1 MSTYNRYNTAK
12 EIYASIG
19 VDTDLAIQKLK
30 DIKIS
35 MQCWQ
40 GDDVRGF
47 LTDQPISGGIS
58 ITGNHPGAAK
68 NAAELRADMEKAFSL
83 IPGRHKVN
91 LHSIYVDSDEKPQL
105 DEITPAHYKPWVEW
119 AKEIGLGLDFNPTCF
134 SHPLSSSGFTIS
146 SVDKDIREFWI
157 EHCKR
162 CREVGKH
169 FGEAL
174 GQTSVVNYWFPD
186 GYKDT
191 PVDLE
196 APRRRMLESL
206 DRIFKENIDNKFID
220 ESLEGKL
227 FGIGSESYVT
237 GSNDFTALYALS
249 RGKMVCLDS
258 GHFHPTESVADK
270 IPTMMLFL
278 DKILLHVSRPV
289 RWDSDHVVTFTD
301 ELRAISH
308 ALVRGEYLE
317 RVYIGLDY
325 FDASI
330 NRVAAWVIGMRNM
343 QKALLFALL
352 EPTVKLKE
360 FETEGDYTTR
370 LVLCEELKS
379 FPFSDVYDY
388 FCEQN
393 EVPLREKWLDD
404 VKKYEREIKF
414 KRM

>member
-58 ITGNHPGAAK
+58 VTGNHPGAAK

-91 LHSIYVDSDEKPQL
+91 LHSIYVDSEKKPQL
-105 DEITPAHYKPWVEW
+105 DNIAPEHYMPWVEW
-119 AKEIGLGLDFNPTCF
+119 ASEKSLGLDFNPTCF

-146 SVDKDIREFWI
+146 SADKNIREFWI

-162 CREVGKH
+162 CREIGKH
-169 FGEAL
+169 FGEKL

-186 GYKDT
+186 GYKDI
-191 PVDLE
+191 PINPE
-196 APRRRMLESL
+196 GPRRRMIESL
-206 DRIFKENIDNKFID
+206 DRIFEEEMDKNLIA

-237 GSNDFTALYALS
+237 GSNDFTAAYAIS
-249 RGKMVCLDS
+249 RKKMVCLDT
-258 GHFHPTESVADK
+258 GHFHPTESIADK
-270 IPTMMLFL
+270 IPTMMLFS
-278 DKILLHVSRPV
+278 DKMLLHVSRPV
-289 RWDSDHVVTFTD
+289 RWDSDHVVTFSD
-301 ELRAISH
+301 ELKAISH
-308 ALVRGEYLE
+308 TLVRGDYLG
-317 RVYIGLDY
+317 RVYFGLDY

-343 QKALLFALL
+343 QKALLVALL
-352 EPTVKLKE
+352 EPTNQLKE
-360 FETEGDYTTR
+360 LETEGDYTAR
-370 LVLCEELKS
+370 LALCEELKS
-379 FPFSDVYDY
+379 FPFSDVYDF

-393 EVPLREKWLDD
+393 DVPLREKWLND
-404 VKKYEREIKF
+404 VKKYEREVQF
-414 KRM
+414 KRA